1 MSDDRLRR
9 LMHET
14 VDDLTPND
22 RWADI
27 RAGLR
32 TEENTMTTPRF
43 AVLTAAVVGTAA
55 LIAGIAWVGG
65 TFDDPTPVP
74 PAGQTTDTTEPTDPA
89 PTTSDPT
96 AGPDSEE
103 FTVAVYYLGDTP
115 HGTRLYREFQRV
127 SDETKLLAAVRTAVS
142 GSPLDPDYWSP
153 WPGTEVVA
161 ATSDGDVTRIE
172 LATVPTAA
180 DAADETEAAMAIEQ
194 VIRTAQ
200 AAVGGRL
207 PVQFM
212 AAGNPVA
219 EVFGQPTSEPLAE
232 GKWSAV
238 LSLVSI
244 SDPGEGATV
253 AGEALQV
260 SGVASS
266 FEATVPWRIL
276 RDGAEVQAGFFT
288 AEGWMDKLHPF
299 AGEIDVTGL
308 DSGSYVLE
316 VSTSD
321 PSGGEGPGPF
331 VDTRTFQIP

>member
-9 LMHET
+9 LMHEA
-14 VDDLTPND
+14 VDDLTPSH
-22 RWADI
+22 RLADI
-27 RAGLR
+27 QAGLHPQ
-32 TEENTMTTPRF
+32 ENTMTKPRF
-43 AVLTAAVVGTAA
+43 AALTAAVVGTGA

-74 PAGQTTDTTEPTDPA
+74 PAGQTDTTEPTGPDPTTPDSTDEPA
-89 PTTSDPT
+89 PR
-96 AGPDSEE
+96 E

-115 HGTRLYREFQRV
+115 QGVRLYREFQRV
-127 SDETKLLAAVRTAVS
+127 SDDTLLLAAVRTASS
-142 GSPLDPDYWSP
+142 GAPEDPDYWTP
-153 WPGTEVVA
+153 WPATEVVD
-161 ATSDGDVTRIE
+161 ATSDGDVIRIE

-180 DAADETEAAMAIEQ
+180 DAADEAEAAMAIEQ

-200 AAVGGRL
+200 AAVGDRL

-219 EVFGQPTSEPLAE
+219 EVFGQPTSEPLTE
-232 GKWSAV
+232 GEWSAV

-244 SDPGEGATV
+244 SDPGEGTTV
-253 AGEALQV
+253 ADETLQV

-276 RDGAEVQAGFFT
+276 RDGTEVEAGFFQ
-288 AEGWMDKLHPF
+288 AEGWVDRLHPF
-299 AGEIDVTGL
+299 TGEIDVTGL
-308 DSGSYVLE
+308 GSGTYVLE

-331 VDTRTFQIP
+331 VDTRTFRIP